1 MAASCSSQEE
11 TPVSPRMTGEPRR
24 LWTGDAPEGVPGP
37 QEPVFKLYEPR
48 LGIYAGHVGI
58 LYAIRQVAM
67 RGSIG

>member
-1 MAASCSSQEE
+1 M
-11 TPVSPRMTGEPRR
+11 
-24 LWTGDAPEGVPGP
+24 GDALEGVPGP

-48 LGIYAGHVGI
+48 LGIYAGHIGI